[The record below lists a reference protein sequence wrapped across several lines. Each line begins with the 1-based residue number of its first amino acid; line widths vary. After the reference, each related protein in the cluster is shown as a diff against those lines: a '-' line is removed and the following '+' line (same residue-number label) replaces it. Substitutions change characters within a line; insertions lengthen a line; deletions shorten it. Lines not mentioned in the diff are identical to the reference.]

1 MNAHDNSNNLH
12 KLTIRTLDMISYI
25 HYISAKRRLKES
37 EKTILMMGG
46 ETESSQ
52 MLCAQRDMIKLEVD
66 YYGEEST
73 KLSILLI
80 LLAAVAIFGIGVY
93 NLLSNLGK
101 I

>member
-1 MNAHDNSNNLH
+1 MASVCSENIIKTYGIN
-12 KLTIRTLDMISYI
+12 MISYI

-37 EKTILMMGG
+37 EKTIHMMGG
-46 ETESSQ
+46 EVESSQ

-73 KLSILLI
+73 KLSFILV
-80 LLAAVAIFGIGVY
+80 AVAISAIGLY
-93 NLLSNLGK
+93 NLLKHLGM

>member
-1 MNAHDNSNNLH
+1 MEGNL
-12 KLTIRTLDMISYI
+12 LMISYI

-37 EKTILMMGG
+37 EKTIHMMGG

-52 MLCAQRDMIKLEVD
+52 MLCAQRDMIRLEVE

-73 KLSILLI
+73 KLTILS
-80 LLAAVAIFGIGVY
+80 AAIAIFGIGVY
-93 NLLSNLGK
+93 NLLSKLGM